1 MTTVELIAWPER
13 DHNLGATGA
22 DWTSHALIGWQEGEV
37 GGRIAGYRRAAEILA
52 EHVLAH
58 RGDLDLVVFPLAGC
72 WRQHVELR
80 LKDLLADLQ
89 VLLGRPAEPRHHHDI
104 ERLWEEVRP
113 LLYEHI
119 QARNGETGAPLV
131 G

>member
-1 MTTVELIAWPER
+1 LTTVELIAWPER

-22 DWTSHALIGWQEGEV
+22 DSHALIGWQEGEV

-104 ERLWEEVRP
+104 ERLGRKSGRSS
-113 LLYEHI
+113 YEHI